1 MLNLN
6 ELLNTA
12 PKTPALTG
20 EWVSVYLEP
29 MIGSGERLTIAVAA
43 QCTNRLIDVRPAI
56 RQEVIDVMFGH
67 RSKAFNSM
75 IEVIATSLKLHI
87 ENTGSFHTWV
97 PPIGGVTLGRVK
109 KAASKDLIGILR
121 QAITLSSSLS
131 TMLDDR
137 SNLNSVKKQNKTEKD
152 RWTTQLQ
159 QAVIESDTK
168 RQGYFNAKY
177 DFKNKRMAASVFY
190 LSEHAAINT
199 GKLLPS
205 SLSNLVAHSK
215 AKIADLSLIKSH
227 PDLLHRDTHEF
238 ILFKPNDDDPRYN
251 DNEIAKVNSA
261 FLILKDLA
269 EKDEIILTAVTDVQ
283 EGANRILRTAA

>member
-12 PKTPALTG
+12 PRTSAVTG
-20 EWVSVYLEP
+20 EWASVYLEP
-29 MIGSGERLTIAVAA
+29 MIGSGERLTIVVAA
-43 QCTNRLIDVRPAI
+43 KCADKLIDVRPAI
-56 RQEVIDVMFGH
+56 RQEIIDIMYGQ
-67 RSKAFNSM
+67 RSEAFSSM
-75 IEVIATSLKLHI
+75 VDVIATSLKLHL
-87 ENTGSFHTWV
+87 EKTRSFHTWV
-97 PPIGGVTLGRVK
+97 PPVSGVTLGKVR
-109 KAASKDLIGILR
+109 KAASKDLVGILR

-131 TMLDDR
+131 SLLDDK
-137 SNLNSVKKQNKTEKD
+137 SELNSTKKQTRTEKD

-159 QAVIESDTK
+159 QAVIRSDAR

-215 AKIADLSLIKSH
+215 AKIADLSLIRSH
-227 PDLLHRDTHEF
+227 PDLLPRETHEF
-238 ILFKPNDDDPRYN
+238 IVFKPSDDDPRYQ
-251 DNEIAKVNSA
+251 DSEIAKVNSA
-261 FLILKDLA
+261 FLILQDLA
-269 EKDEIILTAVTDVQ
+269 EKDEITLTAVTDIQ
-283 EGANRILRTAA
+283 EGAMRILRTAA